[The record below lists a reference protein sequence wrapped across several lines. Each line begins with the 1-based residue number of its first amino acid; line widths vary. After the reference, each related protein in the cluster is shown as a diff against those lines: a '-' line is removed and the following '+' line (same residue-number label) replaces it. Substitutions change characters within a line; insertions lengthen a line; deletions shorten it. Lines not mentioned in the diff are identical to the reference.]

1 MSLTITTALGNCSPA
16 VTGVLATVVAVV
28 GTGETFVAGDGTVAV
43 TVVVEQAARP
53 AITSQWIGVSRKTA
67 P

>member
-1 MSLTITTALGNCSPA
+1 
-16 VTGVLATVVAVV
+16 VV
-28 GTGETFVAGDGTVAV
+28 GAGETFVADDGTVEV

-53 AITSQWIGVSRKTA
+53 ASTRQRMGVSRKTA